1 MMSSDTEFIE
11 HHYFE
16 FEKLLTEFVE
26 TRSVSNEDDDMTKC
40 INFLQRNLENLLDAK
55 VSVFETAGFPSL
67 VAQIKGTTDR
77 TMLLYGHYDTMP
89 GGDRSLWNTDPFKL
103 TLKDGRYFGRGVGD
117 NKGQLMAQ
125 ILGIYTYKQLHGDLP
140 FNITFLIE
148 GEEERGSVN
157 LGTTVSSLRD
167 SLLKNIELAVVVDGS
182 INQDGEHVVRL
193 GNRGLFGFE
202 LTTQTGK
209 NDNHSGNAGN
219 IMTSAAIKLIA
230 VLRKL
235 YDFDTQKVL
244 IPNFYEGVPTKSD
257 IKTDLLAALPYDKA
271 QICSQMGLKNIPN
284 KLEFYERLMYQ
295 PTFNIARIG
304 GGYTGKGIKTVI
316 PHQATVKIDCRLVG
330 TQSVSSMKEGLEK
343 VLAAEVANNEV
354 SIKYL
359 GATPPSTSNLSKDM
373 LNTFT
378 SIVEQATGSVV
389 VEPVM
394 AGTVPNYV
402 WTDILKVPVVTIPYA
417 NYDQHNH
424 APNENMTKK
433 DFIDGIK
440 ISYELANNLVK

>member
-1 MMSSDTEFIE
+1 M
-11 HHYFE
+11 
-16 FEKLLTEFVE
+16 
-26 TRSVSNEDDDMTKC
+26 
-40 INFLQRNLENLLDAK
+40 
-55 VSVFETAGFPSL
+55 
-67 VAQIKGTTDR
+67 
-77 TMLLYGHYDTMP
+77 
-89 GGDRSLWNTDPFKL
+89 
-103 TLKDGRYFGRGVGD
+103 
-117 NKGQLMAQ
+117 
-125 ILGIYTYKQLHGDLP
+125 
-140 FNITFLIE
+140 
-148 GEEERGSVN
+148 
-157 LGTTVSSLRD
+157 
-167 SLLKNIELAVVVDGS
+167 VVDGS